1 MITTKRLNIRDKSG
15 YFFMNMTNVNYFN
28 VKLLLINKF
37 TIFENR
43 STIFEINYC
52 EENNTSHIVFNDI

>member
-15 YFFMNMTNVNYFN
+15 YFFMNMTNVNDFN